1 MSRRSPY
8 IIELSEDERRI
19 LEERAGRYTLPYRD
33 VVRARIVLMASEGL
47 RNDEIAVRLSAR
59 REVVS
64 KWRKRF
70 CEQRLAG
77 LEELPRRGR
86 PALFS
91 PTGHRRG
98 QGDRL

>member
-8 IIELSEDERRI
+8 IIELDDDERRI
-19 LEERAGRYTLPYRD
+19 LQGRAAKYTLPYRD
-33 VVRARIVLMASEGL
+33 VFRARLVLLAAEGL
-47 RNDEIAVRLSAR
+47 RNDQIAARRDTR

-64 KWRKRF
+64 KWRRRF
-70 CEQRLAG
+70 AEARLAG

-91 PTGHRRG
+91 PRGHRRG

>member
-8 IIELSEDERRI
+8 VIELDDEERRI
-19 LEERAGRYTLPYRD
+19 LEGRAARYTLPYRD
-33 VVRARIVLMASEGL
+33 VVRARLVLLAAEGL
-47 RNDEIAVRLSAR
+47 RNDQIASRLSAR

-70 CEQRLAG
+70 AEQRLAG

-86 PALFS
+86 PAVF
-91 PTGHRRG
+91 PARG
-98 QGDRL
+98 GR